1 MSSDLFKEYPDI
13 VEISQLS
20 EMLNISKY
28 SAYKLI
34 TENKIKHLVIGRKYR
49 IPKVYVIEYI
59 NDQIEKIQIYDF
71 NVLKFQE

>member
-59 NDQIEKIQIYDF
+59 NDQIDKNTD
-71 NVLKFQE
+71 L

>member
-49 IPKVYVIEYI
+49 ILKVYVIEYI
-59 NDQIEKIQIYDF
+59 NDQIEKNTD
-71 NVLKFQE
+71 L

>member
-59 NDQIEKIQIYDF
+59 NDQIEKNTD
-71 NVLKFQE
+71 L

>member
-59 NDQIEKIQIYDF
+59 NDQIEKKYRF
-71 NVLKFQE
+71 MTLMY

>member
-1 MSSDLFKEYPDI
+1 MPSDLFKEYPDI

-59 NDQIEKIQIYDF
+59 NDQIDKNTD
-71 NVLKFQE
+71 L

>member
-1 MSSDLFKEYPDI
+1 MSSDLFKEYTDI

-20 EMLNISKY
+20 EMLNISEY

-49 IPKVYVIEYI
+49 IPQVYVIEYI
-59 NDQIEKIQIYDF
+59 NDQIEKNTD
-71 NVLKFQE
+71 L

>member
-49 IPKVYVIEYI
+49 ISKVYVIEYI
-59 NDQIEKIQIYDF
+59 NDQIEKNTD
-71 NVLKFQE
+71 L